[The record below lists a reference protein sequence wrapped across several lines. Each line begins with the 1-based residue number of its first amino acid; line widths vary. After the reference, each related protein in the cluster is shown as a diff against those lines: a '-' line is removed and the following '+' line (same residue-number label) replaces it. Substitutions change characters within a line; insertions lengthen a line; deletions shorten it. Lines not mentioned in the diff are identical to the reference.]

1 MQSVAVAKSDGSA
14 ARQRAGWFHR
24 LKKRGYRAKRPAA
37 LPTASPLRIGD
48 YTIARIGPEE
58 AGLIP
63 DGFRRVY
70 GENYLSSAVYDTEA
84 IGTALRSGEQISF
97 LARHVSGDFAGHIAL
112 RRSAPNGSIYE
123 ISQGI
128 VVAEHRK
135 AGIFRHIF
143 DAALGMAENDPTCE
157 ALFGTAL
164 TNHKISQRVLSEA
177 GLRDVGFEIDYV
189 PQRMLSREGAAGPIA
204 TVVQY
209 RSFGRGPVSP
219 AYVSP
224 ALAGWVW
231 RLLRTGGEAGP
242 ALPVVRAQ
250 LTRRTCLGE
259 ETDLPRFDMARLTLE
274 EAGDDLP
281 RLLPDFEQ
289 RSAAAG
295 RRTAQVLIALDRPQA
310 AAAIE
315 SLRPLGYAFS
325 GLLPR
330 YLPGSAHGALLY
342 KSFGRPNFKEIQ
354 PYTEQASALLSDVV
368 LDWHFVTQNKELVH
382 ESLPALDPAS
392 RGARTVPQRMA

>member
-1 MQSVAVAKSDGSA
+1 MPSVAVAKTGGSA
-14 ARQRAGWFHR
+14 AGKVPSPRHR
-24 LKKRGYRAKRPAA
+24 PEAVGYRVNLPAA
-37 LPTASPLRIGD
+37 LPTEAPLRIGD

-58 AGLIP
+58 ASLIP

-84 IGTALRSGEQISF
+84 IGEALRSGEQISF
-97 LARHVSGDFAGHIAL
+97 LARHISGEFAGHIAL
-112 RRSAPNGSIYE
+112 RRSAPNANIYE

-231 RLLRTGGEAGP
+231 RLLRIGGEAGP
-242 ALPVVRAQ
+242 ALPVVKAQ

-274 EAGDDLP
+274 EAGDDLSS
-281 RLLPDFEQ
+281 LVGDFER

-295 RRTAQVLIALDRPQA
+295 RRTAQVLIGLDRPQA

-354 PYTEQASALLSDVV
+354 PFTEQASVLLSDVV
-368 LDWHFVTQNKELVH
+368 LDWHSVTKTKELAPNR
-382 ESLPALDPAS
+382 LPALDPAS